1 MRLLLI
7 GPPGGGKGTQAKFL
21 IDHFLITQI
30 STGDMLREN
39 VRSETS
45 LGEEARKFLNK
56 GKLVP
61 DSVILDMMKKRLA
74 KQDCN
79 NGYILDGFPRTI
91 PQAEGLDLLLTDLN
105 QKLDHVVIMDV
116 PDNLIIT
123 RLSNRRS
130 CKECGQ
136 VYNLLFEPP
145 KNAGKCNNCNE
156 ELYLRSDDNPTTIQ
170 QRLNVFHKQTEP
182 VIKYF
187 SDQGLTKI
195 IDSKG
200 TIDEIRLEILQII
213 SS

>member
-21 IDHFLITQI
+21 IDHFSIPQI

-39 VRSETS
+39 VRNETS
-45 LGEEARKFLNK
+45 LGEEARKFINK

-74 KQDCN
+74 EQDCN

-91 PQAEGLDLLLTDLN
+91 SQAEGLDILLKNLN

-156 ELYLRSDDNPTTIQ
+156 ELYLREDDNPATIQ
-170 QRLNVFHKQTEP
+170 QRLNVYHKQTEP
-182 VIKYF
+182 VIKYY
-187 SDQGLTKI
+187 SDLGLTKV

-200 TIDEIRLEILQII
+200 TIDDIRSNIQKNITT
-213 SS
+213 

>member
-7 GPPGGGKGTQAKFL
+7 GPPGGGKGTQAKYLIDNFL
-21 IDHFLITQI
+21 IPQI

-39 VRSETS
+39 VRNKTS
-45 LGEEARKFLNK
+45 LGKEAQQFMKS
-56 GKLVP
+56 GELVP

-74 KQDCN
+74 EQDCK

-91 PQAEGLDLLLTDLN
+91 PQAEGLDKLLTDLK
-105 QKLDHVVIMDV
+105 QKLDHVLVMDV

-130 CKECGQ
+130 CKKCGQ

-145 KNAGKCNNCNE
+145 NNAGKCNNCNE
-156 ELYLRSDDNPTTIQ
+156 ELYLREDDNPAIIQ
-170 QRLNVFHKQTEP
+170 QRLNVYHKQTEP
-182 VIKYF
+182 VIKYY
-187 SDQGLTKI
+187 SDQGLTKV

-200 TIDEIRLEILQII
+200 TIDEIRSNIQKNITT
-213 SS
+213 

>member
-21 IDHFLITQI
+21 IDHFSIPQI

-45 LGEEARKFLNK
+45 LGEEAGKFMNK

-91 PQAEGLDLLLTDLN
+91 PQAEGLDILLKNLN
-105 QKLDHVVIMDV
+105 QKLDHVMVMDV

-130 CKECGQ
+130 CKKCGQ

-145 KNAGKCNNCNE
+145 NNAGKCNNCNK
-156 ELYLRSDDNPTTIQ
+156 ELYLRSDDNPATIQ
-170 QRLNVFHKQTEP
+170 QRLNVYHKQTEP

>member
-45 LGEEARKFLNK
+45 LGEEARKFMNK

-74 KQDCN
+74 EQDCN

-182 VIKYF
+182 VIKYY
-187 SDQGLTKI
+187 SDQGLTNV